1 MNMIQDILNKFTPM
15 LSKHGIKLSVE
26 ETPVAEE
33 STKVEMMA
41 EGALADGT
49 MIYSP
54 AAEWAEG
61 VEIFVMDADGNPS
74 PLADGEYTLDNGKKI
89 VVASG
94 LIASIEEVES
104 EEPSIEVTVEQ
115 EVAETYSKEQVE
127 GLLKN
132 IITEFET
139 KLSATESKLSAA
151 EAKIIELSK
160 APAAVTVK
168 QSRQAA
174 PAQHVDMSRMTS
186 EQRAY
191 AIINKFK

>member
-26 ETPVAEE
+26 ETPAVKPA
-33 STKVEMMA
+33 KVEMMA

-74 PLADGEYTLDNGKKI
+74 PLADGEYTLDNGKVI
-89 VVASG
+89 VVTEG
-94 LIASIEEVES
+94 KIASIAEAIT
-104 EEPSIEVTVEQ
+104 EEPTAEVEVTVEQ

-139 KLSATESKLSAA
+139 KLAA
-151 EAKIIELSK
+151 ANAKITELSK
-160 APAAVTVK
+160 APAATTVK
-168 QSRQAA
+168 QSRQV
-174 PAQHVDMSRMTS
+174 AQPTAVDMSRMTS
-186 EQRAY
+186 QQRAF

>member
-1 MNMIQDILNKFTPM
+1 MNMISEILEKFAPA
-15 LSKHGIKLSVE
+15 LSKHGVKLSVE
-26 ETPVAEE
+26 ETPA
-33 STKVEMMA
+33 VETFEVKMMA

-94 LIASIEEVES
+94 VIASIEEAEVEK
-104 EEPSIEVTVEQ
+104 PEVEITVEQ

-139 KLSATESKLSAA
+139 KLSAA
-151 EAKIIELSK
+151 EAKITELSQ

-168 QSRQAA
+168 QARQTA
-174 PAQHVDMSRMTS
+174 PTQHVDMSRMTS
-186 EQRAY
+186 QQRAF
-191 AIINKFK
+191 AILSKFK

>member
-1 MNMIQDILNKFTPM
+1 MNMISEILEKFAPA
-15 LSKHGIKLSVE
+15 LSKHGVKLSVE
-26 ETPVAEE
+26 ETPAAEPA
-33 STKVEMMA
+33 KVEMMA

-94 LIASIEEVES
+94 VIASIEEVVT
-104 EEPSIEVTVEQ
+104 EEPSVEVTVEQ

-132 IITEFET
+132 VIAEFE
-139 KLSATESKLSAA
+139 AKLSAA
-151 EAKIIELSK
+151 EAKIVELSQ

-168 QSRQAA
+168 QARQTA
-174 PAQHVDMSRMTS
+174 PTQHVDMSRMTAQ
-186 EQRAY
+186 QRAY
-191 AIINKFK
+191 AMITKLK

>member
-1 MNMIQDILNKFTPM
+1 MNMISEILEKFAPA
-15 LSKHGIKLSVE
+15 LSKHGVKLSVE
-26 ETPVAEE
+26 ETPAAEPA
-33 STKVEMMA
+33 KVEMMA

-54 AAEWAEG
+54 AAEWGEG

-94 LIASIEEVES
+94 VIASIEEVEV
-104 EEPSIEVTVEQ
+104 EKPEVEITVEQ

-139 KLSATESKLSAA
+139 KLSAA
-151 EAKIIELSK
+151 EAKITELSK
-160 APAAVTVK
+160 APAATTVK
-168 QSRQAA
+168 QARQTA
-174 PAQHVDMSRMTS
+174 PTQHVDMSRMTAQ
-186 EQRAY
+186 QRAY
-191 AIINKFK
+191 AMITKLK

>member
-1 MNMIQDILNKFTPM
+1 MNMIQEILNKFAPQ
-15 LSKHGIKLSVE
+15 LSKHGVKLSVE
-26 ETPVAEE
+26 ETTATE

-41 EGALADGT
+41 EGALMDGT

-94 LIASIEEVES
+94 LIASIEEVEA

-127 GLLKN
+127 GLLNN
-132 IITEFET
+132 IISEFE
-139 KLSATESKLSAA
+139 AKLSAA
-151 EAKIIELSK
+151 EKQITELSK
-160 APAAVTVK
+160 APAATTVK

-174 PAQHVDMSRMTS
+174 PQAPLNITAMSNIEDRT
-186 EQRAY
+186 RAIVARY
-191 AIINKFK
+191 KNN

>member
-1 MNMIQDILNKFTPM
+1 MNMIQEILEKFAPA
-15 LSKHGIKLSVE
+15 LSKHGVKLSVE
-26 ETPVAEE
+26 ETPAVEE

-41 EGALADGT
+41 EGALMDGT

-94 LIASIEEVES
+94 VIASIEEVEV
-104 EEPSIEVTVEQ
+104 EKPEVEITVEQ

-127 GLLKN
+127 GLLNN
-132 IITEFET
+132 IIAEFE
-139 KLSATESKLSAA
+139 AKLSAA
-151 EAKIIELSK
+151 EKKIVELSQ
-160 APAAVTVK
+160 APAATTVK
-168 QSRQAA
+168 QSRQTA
-174 PAQHVDMSRMTS
+174 PAQNVDMSRMTS
-186 EQRAY
+186 QQRAFT
-191 AIINKFK
+191 ILSKFK

>member
-1 MNMIQDILNKFTPM
+1 MIQDILNKFTPM

-26 ETPVAEE
+26 ETPVTEE

-41 EGALADGT
+41 EGALMDGT

-94 LIASIEEVES
+94 LIASITDA
-104 EEPSIEVTVEQ
+104 EEPSTEVEVTVEQ

-139 KLSATESKLSAA
+139 KLSAA
-151 EAKIIELSK
+151 EAKITELSK
-160 APAAVTVK
+160 APAATTVK

-174 PAQHVDMSRMTS
+174 TVAPLNITAMSNIEDRT
-186 EQRAY
+186 RAIVARY
-191 AIINKFK
+191 KNN